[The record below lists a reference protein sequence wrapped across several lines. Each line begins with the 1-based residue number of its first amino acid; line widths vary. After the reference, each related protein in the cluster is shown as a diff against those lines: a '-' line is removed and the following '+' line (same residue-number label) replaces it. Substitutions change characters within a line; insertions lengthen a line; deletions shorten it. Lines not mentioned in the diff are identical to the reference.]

1 VTDPF
6 EALRSPAVGIE
17 AVAIDPDPDFAA
29 RLRARIERALDQPGG
44 PPMSE
49 VTFDPDA
56 DQGHQPVPE
65 LTPPRHGDVGYVSLW
80 VPDVERAAAFF
91 SAVLGWRYAPAGGPR
106 ERQVEGT
113 ARPHG
118 LWGGQERSTLFL
130 CFAVDDIEA
139 VLERVESGGGR
150 AGRAR
155 REPYG
160 VVADCADDQGMPFAL
175 VESAGSR
182 EPRPAPRPPA
192 AAGTA
197 HGDLAYITMEVVDSG
212 HARTFYGSVLGWRYS
227 PGHAEGG
234 WEVEDVAPMVGMIG
248 GAGTATIVPMY
259 RVDDVAGAVD
269 RVRAAGGTATDPER
283 QPYGVTSSCVDDQG
297 TRFYLGEL

>member
-6 EALRSPAVGIE
+6 EALRSPT
-17 AVAIDPDPDFAA
+17 VAIDPDPAFAA
-29 RLRARIERALDQPGG
+29 RLRARIERALDQPSGA
-44 PPMSE
+44 PMAE
-49 VTFDPDA
+49 AAPT
-56 DQGHQPVPE
+56 
-65 LTPPRHGDVGYVSLW
+65 RHGDVGYVSLW
-80 VPDVERAAAFF
+80 VPDVERAASFF
-91 SAVLGWRYAPAGGPR
+91 SAVLGWRYAPPGTPQ

-113 ARPHG
+113 ATRHG

-130 CFAVDDIEA
+130 CFTVDDIEA
-139 VLERVESGGGR
+139 ALERVGSGGGR
-150 AGRAR
+150 AGPAR

-175 VESAGSR
+175 VESSGALA
-182 EPRPAPRPPA
+182 PRPASRPGPATA
-192 AAGTA
+192 AAGVVGTG

-212 HARTFYGSVLGWRYS
+212 DARRFYGSVLGWRFRR
-227 PGHAEGG
+227 GHAEGG
-234 WEVEDVAPMVGMIG
+234 WDVEDVAPMVGMIG
-248 GAGTATIVPMY
+248 GAGTATIVPLY

-269 RVRAAGGTATDPER
+269 RVRTAGGTATDPER